1 MILAMVERRVEIS
14 KTKAL
19 FRLKAPFFVRF
30 LILKKE
36 RIVITRDERMDI
48 LCQLI
53 VDVDSVTNSSNSD
66 LMVAKRSGSSS
77 RIWM

>member
-19 FRLKAPFFVRF
+19 LRLKAPFFVRF

-36 RIVITRDERMDI
+36 RIVITKEERIDI

-53 VDVDSVTNSSNSD
+53 VEVDSSNHSLKSD
-66 LMVAKRSGSSS
+66 SMVAKRSGSSS